1 MKSSHFR
8 VLLSTGAALVALM
21 ALTAPTAGAT
31 TTPATGYEQ
40 FTGCPHPG
48 ENPSI
53 ETCFHTEFT
62 GGELQMGKV
71 EIPIEEPITMSGGIT
86 AEGTVGFSPS
96 GGLQPAEQSVPG
108 GIVGLTGLTWLGMV
122 LTVPEQEVQAT
133 IELAGIPSSP
143 LNETVLL
150 PIKVHLTNTVFGP
163 NCYIGS
169 NATPILLDLT
179 TGTTS
184 PPPPNSPITGM
195 EPEVSFTPNSV
206 LDFTDGTYVDN
217 AFAAPGV
224 NGCTLVMPPF
234 PPIGINGLINAQSA
248 LPSPAGSNQAIL
260 TFDSE
265 FASSEEVV
273 YP

>member
-8 VLLSTGAALVALM
+8 GLLAEVAALVALI
-21 ALTAPTAGAT
+21 ALMPSTAAAT
-31 TTPATGYEQ
+31 TTPAPGYAQ

-53 ETCFHTEFT
+53 ETCFHTVFT
-62 GGELQMGKV
+62 SGELQMGNV

-86 AEGTVGFSPS
+86 TGGTVVFGPF
-96 GGLQPAEQSVPG
+96 GGLEPVDQSVPG
-108 GIVGLTGLTWLGMV
+108 GIVGLTGLTWLGGV
-122 LTVPEQEVQAT
+122 LSAPEQEVQAT
-133 IELAGIPSSP
+133 IELAGVPSSP
-143 LNETVLL
+143 VGETLLL
-150 PIKVHLTNTVFGP
+150 PIKVHLTNTVLGP

-169 NATPILLDLT
+169 NANPIVLDLT
-179 TGTTS
+179 IGTTS
-184 PPPPNSPITGM
+184 PPPPNSPITGA

-206 LDFTDGTYVDN
+206 VDFTDGTYVDN

-224 NGCTLVMPPF
+224 NGCTLVIPPF
-234 PPIGINGLINAQSA
+234 PPIGINGVINSQSE

-265 FASSEEVV
+265 FASSEETV